1 MAGILMIPDVNQI
14 LSIPPIIANGKF
26 NMMIP
31 DNGILWNSLNNN
43 KKINNM
49 EITEVRNNVRMQLV
63 RFRIV
68 HRIPRG
74 NLPAG

>member
-26 NMMIP
+26 NMMIL
-31 DNGILWNSLNNN
+31 DRGILWNSLNNN
-43 KKINNM
+43 RKINNM
-49 EITEVRNNVRMQLV
+49 EITEMQLV

-68 HRIPRG
+68 HRIPRD